1 MTTKQSTLLR
11 FSVRAALGA
20 VVLFTLA
27 LHAQTSFR
35 VGVAKKNITPCPPN
49 FTSCPTAYIPVTATV
64 KTTGGGAATANNVIA
79 DYDGTPSDLTVRAL
93 LIEDPDHNR
102 ALVITADLLGFS
114 AEFVKD
120 VRARISRE
128 IAGLAPQAILINA
141 SHTHNAP
148 AVKHLVGVTCT
159 SLAMEAVPL
168 PEYVEAVKARMVA
181 AATDAASAMQAVT
194 LHFGTGST
202 SVGGYRRQDQASGSS
217 IPPFQTPYAQ
227 TLHVLQAKSGSTVI
241 ATLFSVG
248 VHPHTQFGG
257 AYLTADFP
265 SDARK
270 ILEAEKPGS
279 VALFVQGFGGDINP
293 IGNKVQ
299 LGQDLAANVNS
310 AASSAV
316 ALQGALATASVTV
329 RLPTNANTPSW
340 ALPTSAAFRSWP
352 HDGVPELPLELQM
365 IRIGGDPAKPTS
377 WTLLASAHEVVSE
390 YGPKVRARI
399 PERTNLTLAGYSNAV
414 ESYLP
419 TERMMQFDKSSCG
432 LWPNGYEGCGSF
444 HLYYRGLPAWT
455 DNAFLEPI
463 AALSRELDETLV
475 DDFQTAAR
483 DSGKWN
489 NHVLA
494 RIGCDQPYD
503 AAVSLSQ
510 GSGELQ
516 LAPLNAVAG
525 YHYNG
530 YVSARTY
537 DFRGRQAT
545 VEIKGFP
552 TGVAA
557 EMLMSVGP
565 HGQNLYRF
573 NVQGTS
579 AGVQLYA
586 HYWTADG
593 NPRYFLAGN
602 YNATTQRYLRIR
614 HDMPTDQVRW
624 ETSPDGTSWTPV
636 FSWPR
641 EFDLSAVRAELT
653 AGSWQSSPNPGVAR
667 FGNFSLR

>member
-1 MTTKQSTLLR
+1 MTTEQRTFLR
-11 FSVRAALGA
+11 LSACAALLA
-20 VVLFTLA
+20 VALLTPA

-35 VGVAKKNITPCPPN
+35 VGVAKKNITPCPLN
-49 FTSCPTAYIPVTATV
+49 FPQPCPEAYIPVTPSV
-64 KTTGGGAATANNVIA
+64 ITTGGGAAMATGVIN

-93 LIEDPDHNR
+93 LLEDADHNR

-148 AVKHLVGVTCT
+148 AVKHLVGVACT
-159 SLAMEAVPL
+159 SLAAEAVPM
-168 PEYVEAVKARMVA
+168 PVYVEAVKQRMVA

-202 SVGGYRRQDQASGSS
+202 SVGGYRRQDQPPGY
-217 IPPFQTPYAQ
+217 PPFQTPYPQ
-227 TLHVLQAKSGSTVI
+227 TLHVLQAKSGSSVI

-257 AYLTADFP
+257 GYLTADFP
-265 SDARK
+265 SDTRK
-270 ILEAEKPGS
+270 LLETANPGS

-299 LGQDLAANVNS
+299 LGQDLAASVSS

-316 ALQGALATASVTV
+316 VLQGALAASSATV
-329 RLPTNANTPSW
+329 RLPVNANTPSW
-340 ALPTSAAFRSWP
+340 ALPTSAAFRSWM
-352 HDGVPELPLELQM
+352 HDGMPELPVELQM
-365 IRIGGDPAKPTS
+365 IRIGGDPSKSTS

-390 YGPKVRARI
+390 YGPKVRAKI
-399 PERTNLTLAGYSNAV
+399 PERVNLTLAGYSNAV

-419 TERMMQFDKSSCG
+419 TERMMLFDRSSCG

-463 AALSRELDETLV
+463 AALSRELDDTLV
-475 DDFQTAAR
+475 DDFQAATR
-483 DSGKWN
+483 DSKKWN

-494 RIGCDQPYD
+494 RIGCDQPHD
-503 AAVSLSQ
+503 AALSLSQ
-510 GSGELQ
+510 GGGELQ
-516 LAPLNAVAG
+516 VAPLNAAAG

-530 YVSARTY
+530 YVSARTF

-552 TGVAA
+552 TGAAA

-565 HGQNLYRF
+565 HGQHLYRF

-579 AGVQLYA
+579 GGVQLYA

-593 NPRYFLAGN
+593 NPRYFPAGS
-602 YNATTQRYLRIR
+602 YNATTQRFLRIR
-614 HDMPTDQVRW
+614 HDAPTDQMRW
-624 ETSPDGTSWTPV
+624 ETSPDGVSWTQV

-667 FGNFSLR
+667 FGSFSLR

>member
-1 MTTKQSTLLR
+1 MTTEQGTFLR
-11 FSVRAALGA
+11 FSARAALVA
-20 VVLFTLA
+20 VALFTLA
-27 LHAQTSFR
+27 LQAQTSFR

-49 FTSCPTAYIPVTATV
+49 FASCPTAYIPVTATV
-64 KTTGGGAATANNVIA
+64 KTTGGGAATAGSVIA

-93 LIEDPDHNR
+93 LLEDPNHNR

-120 VRARISRE
+120 VRSRISRE

-148 AVKHLVGVTCT
+148 AVKHLVGVACT
-159 SLAMEAVPL
+159 SLAAEAVPL
-168 PEYVEAVKARMVA
+168 PEYVEAVKVRMVA
-181 AATDAASAMQAVT
+181 AATDAAAAMQTAT
-194 LHFGTGST
+194 LHFGTGMT
-202 SVGGYRRQDQASGSS
+202 SVGGYRRQDQASGPS
-217 IPPFQTPYAQ
+217 IPPFQTPYPQ
-227 TLHVLQAKSGSTVI
+227 TLHVLQAKSGSSVI
-241 ATLFSVG
+241 ATVFAVG
-248 VHPHTQFGG
+248 VHAHTAFGG

-270 ILEAEKPGS
+270 VLETANPGS

-293 IGNKVQ
+293 IGSKVQ
-299 LGQDLAANVNS
+299 LGQDLAANVSS

-316 ALQGALATASVTV
+316 ALQGDLASSSVTV
-329 RLPTNANTPSW
+329 RLPMNANTPSW
-340 ALPTSAAFRSWP
+340 ALPASAAFRSWM
-352 HDGVPELPLELQM
+352 HDGMPELPVELQM
-365 IRIGGDPAKPTS
+365 IRIGGDPSKSTS
-377 WTLLASAHEVVSE
+377 WTLLASAQEVVSE
-390 YGPKVRARI
+390 YGPKVRAKI

-419 TERMMQFDKSSCG
+419 TERMMLWDKSSCG
-432 LWPNGYEGCGSF
+432 LWPSGYEGCGSF

-463 AALSRELDETLV
+463 AALSRELDDTLA
-475 DDFQTAAR
+475 DDFQAATR
-483 DSGKWN
+483 DSKKWN

-494 RIGCDQPYD
+494 RLGCDQPYD

-516 LAPLNAVAG
+516 IAPLNAVAG

-545 VEIKGFP
+545 VEIKSFP
-552 TGVAA
+552 TGVSA

-565 HGQNLYRF
+565 HGQHLYRF

-593 NPRYFLAGN
+593 TPRYFLAGN
-602 YNATTQRYLRIR
+602 YNAATQRFLRIR
-614 HDMPTDQVRW
+614 HDVPTDQMRW
-624 ETSPDGTSWTPV
+624 ETSPNGVSWTQV

-641 EFDLSAVRAELT
+641 EFDLSAVRADLT

-667 FGNFSLR
+667 FGSFSLR